1 MYKVLRQVSKE
12 DFKKRELLPP
22 GHSRIMK
29 HSRGGEIRQKVMKK
43 VQRPQGAHR
52 REKSRARGQDRPAC
66 KAVGAEGGLM
76 TRSPS
81 SGHL

>member
-29 HSRGGEIRQKVMKK
+29 HSRDCEIRQKVMKE
-43 VQRPQGAHR
+43 VQRPQGAQR
-52 REKSRARGQDRPAC
+52 REKSGVRGQDRPSY